1 MTKRFRTKLI
11 MGRNANFDILE
22 NIPGSPLIIRDVG
35 PWNKC
40 FSVTNDAEGVV
51 ELLVK
56 SGFLDN
62 NRRLFYYDSEND
74 LDELV
79 IKDGKFVGFLPVSKE
94 EKAKL

>member
-1 MTKRFRTKLI
+1 

-22 NIPGSPLIIRDVG
+22 NIPGSPLIIRDIG
-35 PWNKC
+35 PWDKHL
-40 FSVTNDAEGVV
+40 SVTNDAEGVV

-62 NRRLFYYDSEND
+62 NRRLFCYDSEKE

-79 IKDGKFVGFLPVSKE
+79 VKDEKFAGFAPVSKE
-94 EKAKL
+94 EKSKL